1 MVRNVMLLMS
11 VALGLGLAGC
21 ASQVVRL
28 PEPRPLGAG
37 LAAPADVLREPAV
50 AAAPLTEQPAGLLTL
65 DQARRLAL
73 QANPALR
80 AALLEVR
87 VADARRIQAGQRTN
101 PEVAIEVEE
110 FGGTGPR
117 RELDS
122 AVMTSILSHQV
133 DLAGKRSKSE
143 RAAAL
148 ETALA
153 GWDYE
158 SRRLDVL
165 TETTKAFIEV
175 LAGQARL
182 AVSAE
187 LVRIARQMDDMA
199 SQRVLA
205 GKASPAE
212 EARASAATSM
222 ALIEQARAE
231 RDLTVARSRMA
242 SLWGAEAVAFE
253 RADGR
258 LDQLGP
264 VPAQDQ
270 LVPLAS
276 QNPDVARWAAELE
289 CREAALRIEKAAR
302 IPDLTVSGGIQRFL
316 ETDDQ
321 AYLVSMSLPLP
332 LFDRNQGRVLE
343 RERDL
348 ARAAE
353 ERRAAE
359 AGLTVALVEAYNN
372 LATAH
377 NEATMLRDM
386 VLPRVEGAFEAARAS
401 YRPGKVGYL
410 DVLDAQRTLFEAKKQ
425 WIESLT
431 AYHLAAADL
440 ERIVCRP
447 LAAIGEPDATEGE

>member
-1 MVRNVMLLMS
+1 MVRNVILLMS
-11 VALGLGLAGC
+11 AALGLGLAGC
-21 ASQVVRL
+21 TSQVVRL

-37 LAAPADVLREPAV
+37 LGAPTDILAEPAV
-50 AAAPLTEQPAGLLTL
+50 ATAPLTEQPADPLTL
-65 DQARRLAL
+65 DKARRLAL

-80 AALLEVR
+80 AALLEVQ
-87 VADARRIQAGQRTN
+87 VADARRIQAGQLAN
-101 PEVAIEVEE
+101 PEVEIEVEE
-110 FGGTGPR
+110 FGGAGAR
-117 RELDS
+117 RGLDS
-122 AVMTSILSHQV
+122 AVMTSVLSYQV
-133 DLAGKRSKSE
+133 NLAGKRSKSK

-158 SRRLDVL
+158 SKRLDVL
-165 TETTKAFIEV
+165 TEATKAFIDV
-175 LAGQARL
+175 LASQARL

-187 LVRIARQMDDMA
+187 LVRIVRQMDDMA

-205 GKASPAE
+205 GKASPIE
-212 EARASAATSM
+212 EAKASAATSM
-222 ALIEQARAE
+222 ALIEQARSE

-242 SLWGAEAVAFE
+242 SLWGAQAAVFE

-264 VPAQDQ
+264 APAQDEM
-270 LVPLAS
+270 VSLAS
-276 QNPDVARWAAELE
+276 QNPDVARWATETE
-289 CREAALRIEKAAR
+289 CREAVLRLEKAAR
-302 IPDLTVSGGIQRFL
+302 VPDVTLSGGVQRFL

-332 LFDRNQGRVLE
+332 FFDRNQGGVLE

-359 AGLTVALVEAYNN
+359 ADLAVALVEAYNN
-372 LATAH
+372 LTTAH
-377 NEATMLRDM
+377 REATTLRDI
-386 VLPRVEGAFEAARAS
+386 VLPRVEGAFEAARAN
-401 YRPGKVGYL
+401 YRPGRVGYL
-410 DVLDAQRTLFEAKKQ
+410 DMLDAQRTLFEAKRQ

-447 LAAIGEPDATEGE
+447 LVTIAEPDTTEGE